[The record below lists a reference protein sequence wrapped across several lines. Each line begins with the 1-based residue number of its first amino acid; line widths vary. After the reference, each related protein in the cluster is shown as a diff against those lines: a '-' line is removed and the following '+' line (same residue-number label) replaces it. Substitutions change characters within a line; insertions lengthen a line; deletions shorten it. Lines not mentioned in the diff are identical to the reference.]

1 MSKLAQTLSKV
12 IKQSWW
18 HWLII
23 FAVALIIMI
32 VCQQSYAADPFA
44 AAKAPLKESIGTG
57 STVQWGIGGVAAV
70 YAAYHAIV
78 SKDIGGAAFRFV
90 GTEGIL
96 QVASLVAGLT

>member
-1 MSKLAQTLSKV
+1 MNKLTHYLSKL
-12 IKQSWW
+12 IKQVWW

-23 FAVALIIMI
+23 FVVALVIMI
-32 VCQQSYAADPFA
+32 VCQHAYAADPFA
-44 AAKAPLKESIGTG
+44 AAKAPIKDAIGTG
-57 STVQWGIGGVAAV
+57 STVQWGIAGVAAV
-70 YAAYHAIV
+70 YAGYHAIV